1 MSDLWGRSNDMNT
14 AIWRPNGQHLG
25 ATATRRLLSSESCRM
40 SGGMSWS
47 TRTSAGSIATT
58 VDLIVLS
65 MEFLKKR
72 LRHQPHF
79 ISLAVHSICT
89 CIACEHHWRSVVCV
103 GKVSRARVLCLAEQM
118 QHHAWIEKRTWL
130 LNIRNVFLIAYKW
143 ARPAPQCRW
152 WRRAGSAG
160 PIRRSINLRNKT
172 PKVTDTEP

>member
-47 TRTSAGSIATT
+47 TRTSAGSIAMT

-72 LRHQPHF
+72 LRHQPDF
-79 ISLAVHSICT
+79 ISLAMRSICT

-103 GKVSRARVLCLAEQM
+103 GEVSRARVLCLAEQM
-118 QHHAWIEKRTWL
+118 QHHAYVDRKANMTLEYQKCF
-130 LNIRNVFLIAYKW
+130 LNCLQMS
-143 ARPAPQCRW
+143 PASTAMPVVTPSRV
-152 WRRAGSAG
+152 G
-160 PIRRSINLRNKT
+160 RSD
-172 PKVTDTEP
+172 PKVDKSAKQNA